1 MNTGETPRG
10 KPDPISFEGISAC
23 FGAFVLSQSASYE
36 SSSHDERKAAIR
48 ERMLLWPDISE
59 EEHVMTAA
67 IGASEMKRWNACMKS
82 TVMRSF
88 RTGEDEPLGHPD
100 NPADLQA
107 RADIRKK
114 SREASKEIFKPVA
127 SYAADWNLDEMADL
141 QARMEAHA
149 DILEQ
154 ILEEAKEVFKP
165 VASYAAD
172 LMISRWCGRVETIEY
187 RPPAAKRRFID
198 LALVMPPSMDDLL
211 HRADDTAQWSC
222 SPNTERAY
230 NSALREFAKFAA
242 AQGLPAF
249 PADPRVIAAF
259 LQHRIELGLSPQ
271 SLNATL
277 AALKHA
283 HSEANQPDPTAAPK
297 IRAITRGH
305 RRRLAAQGKRSK
317 QTRGLSESNLA
328 AIVAVARANSGG
340 DIMTLRDIAIISL
353 LREGLL
359 RCGECAALRVRDFS
373 RKEDGSGRLFISRSK
388 TDQEGQGETL
398 FLGEQAAAAAADWL
412 AAAPADGGAPLFRWI
427 RRGEHVQSRGLTN
440 KSINLII
447 KSRGEAAGIFGLSG
461 HSGRVGMAQDLV
473 AHGASIAE
481 VALAGRWKT
490 PGMVLHYAS
499 RQEAGRGAVAK
510 YRQNRG

>member
-10 KPDPISFEGISAC
+10 KPDPISLEGISAC
-23 FGAFVLSQSASYE
+23 FGAFVLFQSANYE

-48 ERMLLWPDISE
+48 ERMLLWPDLSE
-59 EEHVMTAA
+59 EEHVITAA
-67 IGASEMKRWNACMKS
+67 IAAREMKRWNACMKS
-82 TVMRSF
+82 IVMRPF

-127 SYAADWNLDEMADL
+127 SDAAD
-141 QARMEAHA
+141 RM
-149 DILEQ
+149 
-154 ILEEAKEVFKP
+154 
-165 VASYAAD
+165 
-172 LMISRWCGRVETIEY
+172 MSRWRGRAETIEC
-187 RPPAAKRRFID
+187 PPADKRRLTE

-222 SPNTERAY
+222 SPNTERTY

-328 AIVAVARANSGG
+328 TIVAVARANSGG